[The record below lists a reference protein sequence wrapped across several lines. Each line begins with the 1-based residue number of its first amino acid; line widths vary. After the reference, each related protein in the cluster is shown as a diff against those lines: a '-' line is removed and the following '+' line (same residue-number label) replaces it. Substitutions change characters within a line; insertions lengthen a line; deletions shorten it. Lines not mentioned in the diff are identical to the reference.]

1 MSDLSSSNRLRRR
14 PGASPPCGPL
24 VLLILDGVGIGR
36 GDAYDAVAAAHT
48 PNLDRLHREFPHRE
62 LRAHGV
68 AVGLPSDGDMGNSEV
83 GHNILGAGRIFDQGA
98 KRVDSAL
105 SVGELWQTPAWK
117 EVVGAAAR
125 GGTVHFIGLLSDGN
139 VHSNI
144 DHLVA
149 LLSRATKDGVRRVRI
164 HVLFD
169 GRDVPDRTAET
180 YVARLDQAIE
190 TVRTA
195 GVDCA
200 IASGGGRMTTTMDRY
215 GADWSMVE
223 RGWKAHVLGQATPA
237 RTPGEAI
244 ERSRAR
250 KPGLSD
256 QLIDSFTIVDDEG
269 APVGPV
275 EDGDAVLVFNFRGDR
290 VIEICQAFTD
300 PDFTA
305 FDRQRVPQLTF
316 VGMTL
321 YDGDLRIPDHYLV
334 HPEKVADTV
343 SQLLAEAD
351 VPQFAC
357 AETQKFGHVT
367 YFWNGNRSQR
377 FGPLET
383 YVEIP
388 SDDVPFDERPW
399 MKSAETADTVI
410 TAIEGGDFPF
420 IRANFAG
427 GDMVGHTANFASTVL
442 AVEAIDLAI
451 GRIDA
456 AVRERSGCLVITAD
470 HGNADDK
477 VERSKAGE
485 PLVDQ
490 AGEPIWR
497 TAHSLNP
504 VDFVVADHDARGITM
519 RDDLPAAGLAN
530 VAATILN
537 LLGFEAP
544 AFYEP
549 SLVHVP

>member
-1 MSDLSSSNRLRRR
+1 MSDLRSSSQLRPD
-14 PGASPPCGPL
+14 PGAAKPDGPL
-24 VLLILDGVGIGR
+24 VLLILDGVGVGL

-48 PNLDRLHREFPHRE
+48 PNLDRLHSEFPHRR
-62 LRAHGV
+62 LLAHGV

-105 SVGELWQTPAWK
+105 AAGELWQSTAWK
-117 EVVGAAAR
+117 EVVDAATR
-125 GGTVHFIGLLSDGN
+125 GGTAHFVGLLSDGN
-139 VHSNI
+139 VHSHI
-144 DHLVA
+144 DHLIA
-149 LLSRATKDGVRRVRI
+149 LMSAAARGGVRRLRI
-164 HVLFD
+164 HALLD

-180 YVARLDQAIE
+180 YVDRLNQEIE
-190 TVRTA
+190 TLRAA

-215 GADWSMVE
+215 GADWGMVE
-223 RGWKAHVLGQATPA
+223 RGWNAHVLGQAAPA
-237 RTPGEAI
+237 RTAHEAI

-250 KPGLSD
+250 RPGLSD
-256 QLIDSFTIVDDEG
+256 QLIDPFTIVDDDG
-269 APVGPV
+269 APIGPID
-275 EDGDAVLVFNFRGDR
+275 DGDAVVVFNFRGDR
-290 VIEICQAFTD
+290 VIEICQAFTEH
-300 PDFTA
+300 DFDE
-305 FDRQRVPQLTF
+305 FDRQRLPKVTF
-316 VGMTL
+316 VGMML
-321 YDGDLRIPDHYLV
+321 YDGDLQIPELYLV
-334 HPEKVADTV
+334 HSEKVADSV
-343 SQLLAEAD
+343 SELLAEAH

-367 YFWNGNRSQR
+367 YFWNGNRSQK

-399 MKSAETADTVI
+399 MKSAETADAVI
-410 TAIEGGDFPF
+410 AAVEAGNFPF

-451 GRIDA
+451 GRIDT
-456 AVRERSGCLVITAD
+456 AVREASGCLLVTAD

-477 VERSKAGE
+477 VERSKEGK
-485 PLVDQ
+485 PLVDESGQ
-490 AGEPIWR
+490 PRWR

-504 VDFVVADHDARGITM
+504 VDFVVADYGTRDVRL
-519 RDDLPAAGLAN
+519 RDDLPVAGLAN

-537 LLGFEAP
+537 LLGFTAP
-544 AFYEP
+544 TLYEP
-549 SLVHVP
+549 SLVEP